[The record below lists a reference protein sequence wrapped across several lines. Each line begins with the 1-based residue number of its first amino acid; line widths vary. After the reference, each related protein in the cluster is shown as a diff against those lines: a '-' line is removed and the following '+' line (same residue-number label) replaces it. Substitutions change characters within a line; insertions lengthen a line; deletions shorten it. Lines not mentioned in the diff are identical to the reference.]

1 MMAIDYQDHVKKL
14 KENQMVRESV
24 IGLFRK
30 LSEDCDD
37 VLAQL
42 LED

>member
-1 MMAIDYQDHVKKL
+1 MMVIDYQDHVRKL
-14 KENQMVRESV
+14 KEHQMVRESV
-24 IGLFRK
+24 IGLFKR
-30 LSEDCDD
+30 LSADCDD